1 MKEAMERK
9 KNKAMKSA
17 YKKNSSGKMDKVVA
31 KSKKKAKY

>member
-9 KNKAMKSA
+9 KNKAMKKS
-17 YKKNSSGKMDKVVA
+17 YKKHSSGKMDKVVE